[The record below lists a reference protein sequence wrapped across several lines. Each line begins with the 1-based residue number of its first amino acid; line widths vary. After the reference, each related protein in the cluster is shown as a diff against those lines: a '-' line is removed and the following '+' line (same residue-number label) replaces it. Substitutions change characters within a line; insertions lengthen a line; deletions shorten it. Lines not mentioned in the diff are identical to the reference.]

1 MHAGVIENLF
11 ASDLAFLQDLYRR
24 VNREGDTRAAVGVPG
39 VRHEFTVDMAGGRL
53 GGIVTYAADRLYE
66 EVAYVAYHFH
76 WSLEE
81 ILDLEH
87 PVRGRF
93 ANEYRAHEPPSGR
106 VTRHVRVRQAQAAI
120 GK

>member
-1 MHAGVIENLF
+1 MIEDLF

-24 VNREGDTRAAVGVPG
+24 INTEGHTRASVTCPACQHDFAVDLRRWSP
-39 VRHEFTVDMAGGRL
+39 

-76 WSLEE
+76 WPLDE

-87 PVRGRF
+87 ADRRRF
-93 ANEYRAHEPPSGR
+93 VGHVARLSG
-106 VTRHVRVRQAQAAI
+106 
-120 GK
+120 